1 MMHPQ
6 RVQLIVALNPKGR
19 ALMTRDM
26 ELIRKIFAEIQ
37 SRKDVY
43 PRTLDIPGADDDIVS
58 RHLEMLLSAGYIEG
72 LRSDPLGPS
81 LPIITV
87 TDLSWD
93 GHDFAAVLANDSV
106 WVKLKKTFSASELET
121 LPLGIIKDAG
131 KGLLAQWVKSKLGL

>member
-1 MMHPQ
+1 MMHPP

-37 SRKDVY
+37 KRKDADL
-43 PRTLDIPGADDDIVS
+43 RTLEIPGIDEVIVA
-58 RHLEMLLSAGYIEG
+58 RHLEMLLADGLVEGEQSYPIEQ
-72 LRSDPLGPS
+72 SF
-81 LPIITV
+81 PIILV
-87 TDLSWD
+87 KDLSWS

-106 WVKLKKTFSASELET
+106 WAKLKKTFSVSELET